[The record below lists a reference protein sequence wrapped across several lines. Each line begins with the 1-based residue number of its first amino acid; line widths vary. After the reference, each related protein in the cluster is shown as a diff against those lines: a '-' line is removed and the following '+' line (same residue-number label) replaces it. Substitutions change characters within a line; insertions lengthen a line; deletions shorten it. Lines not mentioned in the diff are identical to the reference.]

1 MKMHRKTR
9 PALFLLL
16 GITLFFS
23 ACNRT
28 EPNAFINQFIGTW
41 KLESY
46 TIEGENPLTIYD
58 AGLLQHEY
66 TLVINDNYRATS
78 YKNGKKLQSLR
89 LTGEVTWDCQIYQSG
104 QCIGDCAVFWGEKYV
119 FGVPC
124 HQGGGFSPI
133 EEFRSLHFF
142 QEIEGKKI
150 SYTYFGKVQ

>member
-1 MKMHRKTR
+1 MKTHRKTILT
-9 PALFLLL
+9 LFLLL
-16 GITLFFS
+16 GLTLFFP

-78 YKNGKKLQSLR
+78 YKNGKKLQSQR
-89 LTGEVTWDCQIYQSG
+89 LTGEVTWNCQYYQSG
-104 QCIGDCAVFWGEKYV
+104 ECIGDCAVFWGEKYV
-119 FGVPC
+119 FGIPC
-124 HQGGGFSPI
+124 EDTSF
-133 EEFRSLHFF
+133 EEFGCGKYFF
-142 QEIEGKKI
+142 QEIEGIKL
-150 SYTYFGKVQ
+150 SYTTFRKVQ